1 MVSYIVRRVLIAIPI
16 LLGITVLVFLL
27 LAIAPGDPV
36 SAFIRPE
43 LRTNEEMRR
52 IITERYGLDQP
63 LPVRYFRWLG
73 EALQGNLGYKTGG
86 VGLPVLDTVIRGLG
100 ASVLLMGTALG
111 IGIVVGIPLGVISA
125 LRQYSK
131 LDYLLTGVAFLGIS
145 MPSFMLGLG
154 GLYLFGLQLRIFP
167 IGGMVTAG
175 APFSLPDLLA
185 HLALPAMILGIGYV
199 ATLMRYTRSAML
211 EVLGSLYVT
220 TAEAKG
226 LPPRIVVIRHALRN
240 ALVPIVTIIG
250 LSLPDLVGGAVIIET
265 VFSWPGLGLMMVEG
279 VAGRDFPMIMGLS
292 LVVAVTVLVANLLTD
307 IVYAVADPRVR
318 YS

>member
-1 MVSYIVRRVLIAIPI
+1 
-16 LLGITVLVFLL
+16 
-27 LAIAPGDPV
+27 
-36 SAFIRPE
+36 
-43 LRTNEEMRR
+43 
-52 IITERYGLDQP
+52 
-63 LPVRYFRWLG
+63 
-73 EALQGNLGYKTGG
+73 
-86 VGLPVLDTVIRGLG
+86 
-100 ASVLLMGTALG
+100 MGTALG

-185 HLALPAMILGIGYV
+185 HLALPAIILGIGYV

-220 TAEAKG
+220 TADAKG